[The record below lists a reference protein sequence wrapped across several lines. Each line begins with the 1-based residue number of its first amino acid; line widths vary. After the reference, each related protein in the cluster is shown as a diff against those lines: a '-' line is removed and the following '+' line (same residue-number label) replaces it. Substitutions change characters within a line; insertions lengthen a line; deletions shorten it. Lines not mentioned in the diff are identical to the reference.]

1 MPSMIGVFQSAWDER
16 DISGLEQLLA
26 EDVVF
31 HTSAA
36 GRPVVGK
43 AQARFV
49 LEMLGALFDE
59 LSYVG
64 EYTGADGVV
73 LLSAGVVAGK
83 RADGIQ
89 VITVDEAG
97 LITQMRDFVRPLSA
111 LSALSEAAAEY
122 MARVNPAG

>member
-1 MPSMIGVFQSAWDER
+1 MPSMIGVFQSAWNER
-16 DISGLEQLLA
+16 DISGLEPLLA

-36 GRPVVGK
+36 GRPVVGR
-43 AQARFV
+43 ARARFV
-49 LEMLGALFDE
+49 LEMLGSIFDE

-64 EYTGADGVV
+64 EYTGADGLV
-73 LLSAGVVAGK
+73 LLSTGVVAGK

-89 VITVDEAG
+89 VITVDGAG

-111 LSALSEAAAEY
+111 LSASSEAATEY
-122 MARVNPAG
+122 MTRVSPEG

>member
-1 MPSMIGVFQSAWDER
+1 MPSMISVFQSAWNER
-16 DISGLEQLLA
+16 DTSGLEPLMA

-36 GRPVVGK
+36 GRPLVGK

-49 LEMLGALFDE
+49 LEMLGTLFDE
-59 LSYVG
+59 LSYVS
-64 EYTGADGVV
+64 EYASADGVV
-73 LLSAGVVAGK
+73 LLSTGIVAGK

-89 VITVDEAG
+89 VITVDETG

-111 LSALSEAAAEY
+111 LSALAEAAKEY
-122 MARVNPAG
+122 MTRGSPEG